1 MERVRFLEHRGRQVL
16 LIDFCHLDPGQMLA
30 VVDRVRQVVTAQ
42 PRDSVL
48 VLADYTGAN
57 LDRQVAT
64 RIREVLVFDRPY
76 VRRSAWVGIEH
87 LPKAYYE
94 SFRMF
99 SRRDFPTFRS
109 REEALEWLVNEE
121 PQSLAPPA

>member
-1 MERVRFLEHRGRQVL
+1 MERVRFLEHRGQQVL
-16 LIDFCHLDPGQMLA
+16 LIDFRQLDAGQMLA
-30 VVDRVRQVVTAQ
+30 VVDRVRQVITAQ

-48 VLADYTGAN
+48 ALADYTGASM
-57 LDRQVAT
+57 DRQVAT

-76 VRRSAWVGIEH
+76 VKRAAWVGVEH

-99 SRRDFPTFRS
+99 ARRDLPTFRS
-109 REEALEWLVNEE
+109 REEALEWLVNETA
-121 PQSLAPPA
+121 QSLAPPA